1 MDLQLVKFRF
11 YRQIPLFKQH
21 YLGKMDLGMKLGK
34 TARILLKLAA
44 ICLLMIVIG
53 LESQMERVM
62 ITNCTQKLIT
72 IWISKAELS
81 DFLFVKKKILMLIA

>member
-1 MDLQLVKFRF
+1 
-11 YRQIPLFKQH
+11 
-21 YLGKMDLGMKLGK
+21 MKLGK
-34 TARILLKLAA
+34 TARMLLKLAA

>member
-1 MDLQLVKFRF
+1 M
-11 YRQIPLFKQH
+11 
-21 YLGKMDLGMKLGK
+21 
-34 TARILLKLAA
+34 LLKLAA